1 MRRVLLL
8 ILLGIFIGQVGFCD
22 ERVTD
27 FTQEQLPEEEL
38 LDSTIPV
45 DVEQQDNVKTDIEQI
60 DELRTDLPIEENSE
74 ITSNSGTQEFD
85 LNDNANIPEI
95 YRSLEVPTHK
105 YMHDLDPEEFVDTQN
120 AAWSPYSL
128 FRLTAPL
135 HFKTITIQPGYYLL
149 TPREHEGNWYMLFKT
164 NGKVKHIIPIY
175 NKEIVPI
182 DFYKDNLP
190 EEKTTWSQRQHLKLL
205 KFVGKFKSSQRPEMP
220 KTYLEAED
228 LDDNFIVI
236 KLYWGDYKYSMVL
249 RSIPM

>member
-1 MRRVLLL
+1 MKRALLL
-8 ILLGIFIGQVGFCD
+8 FFLGLLISQIGFCD
-22 ERVTD
+22 ERVQEIPEILP
-27 FTQEQLPEEEL
+27 TQEQLE
-38 LDSTIPV
+38 TNI
-45 DVEQQDNVKTDIEQI
+45 
-60 DELRTDLPIEENSE
+60 PIEESQEQNELLQEASDETEFAQELLQEE
-74 ITSNSGTQEFD
+74 IPQDKPAQEYD
-85 LNDNANIPEI
+85 LNDPANIPEI

-105 YMHDLDPEEFVDTQN
+105 YVHDLDPEEFVDTQN

-149 TPREHEGNWYMLFKT
+149 TPREHAGNWYMLFKE
-164 NGKVKHIIPIY
+164 NGKVKHIIPIF
-175 NKEIVPI
+175 NKEIVPL

-228 LDDNFIVI
+228 LDDNFILI

>member
-1 MRRVLLL
+1 MRRFLVL
-8 ILLGIFIGQVGFCD
+8 ILLGILFGQASFCE

-27 FTQEQLPEEEL
+27 YTQEELSEEMLMDEQLVAP
-38 LDSTIPV
+38 DASV
-45 DVEQQDNVKTDIEQI
+45 DTQQ
-60 DELRTDLPIEENSE
+60 TDLPIEEDTQVQQSS
-74 ITSNSGTQEFD
+74 TPQEFD
-85 LNDNANIPEI
+85 LNDPANIPEI
-95 YRSLEVPTHK
+95 YRSLDVPTHK
-105 YMHDLDPEEFVDTQN
+105 YVHDLDPEEFVDTQN

-135 HFKTITIQPGYYLL
+135 YFKTIAINPGYYLL
-149 TPREHEGNWYMLFKT
+149 TPREHAGNWYMLFKES
-164 NGKVKHIIPIY
+164 GKVKYIIPIY
-175 NKEIVPI
+175 NKEIVPM